1 MEDSLAKASASHIFG
16 GKARIVDRRLIRVN
30 RCTGRVQDNDR
41 LRYGIRNPPKFAF
54 ILTQFLLSLLEVF
67 DVGAYAYHMSIF
79 PVSSRNGSK
88 RIRNQRKTPSWRR
101 MRASMSPGSPERN
114 SSRHL
119 SMSDG

>member
-16 GKARIVDRRLIRVN
+16 GKARIVDRRLVRVN

-67 DVGAYAYHMSIF
+67 DVSAYAIPHGDLPSFVADCLKTNQATTKNPLMSAHARFDVTWFSGAQQF
-79 PVSSRNGSK
+79 P
-88 RIRNQRKTPSWRR
+88 PSFHERR
-101 MRASMSPGSPERN
+101 
-114 SSRHL
+114 
-119 SMSDG
+119 